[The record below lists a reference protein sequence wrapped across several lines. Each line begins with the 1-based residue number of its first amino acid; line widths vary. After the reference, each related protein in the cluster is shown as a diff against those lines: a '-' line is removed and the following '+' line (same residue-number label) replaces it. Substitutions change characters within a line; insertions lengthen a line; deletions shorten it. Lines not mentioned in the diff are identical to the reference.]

1 MNIFVTGGLGIL
13 GSAIVNKLLN
23 YKHKLIIY
31 ERKIK
36 LKRNSIKN
44 KKNIKFVA
52 GELNNHKLIN
62 ETFKKYNVNI
72 VFHLGAQTQVLK
84 ALNNPYNTYDSNL
97 ISTIKILEIIRNSKK
112 KILFIYSSSDKAY
125 GEIKSKS
132 YLETHSLSSDFPY
145 DVSKS
150 TSDLIAQSYSKTY
163 GLKIGILRSANIY
176 GPNDRNLKR
185 IVPETIINLLKGKKI
200 NIRSSGNLK
209 RDYIYVEDVAEAYY
223 LTFKKL
229 IKSKKKLL
237 IYNIGSKYNLTVLQ
251 IVNKIASILKIKKKC
266 YIIKNNSKREI
277 KNQRLN
283 YNKIK
288 KELNWKPK
296 TSLKDGLEK
305 TIDWYKDNIKDFS

>member
-13 GSAIVNKLLN
+13 GSSIVNKLLN
-23 YKHKLIIY
+23 YKHKLVIY
-31 ERKIK
+31 ERKSK

-52 GELNNHKLIN
+52 GELNNHKLIKQS
-62 ETFKKYNVNI
+62 FKKYNVNV
-72 VFHLGAQTQVLK
+72 VFHLGAQTQVLN
-84 ALNNPYNTYDSNL
+84 ALNDPYNTYETNL

-132 YLETHSLSSDFPY
+132 YLETNSLSSDFPY

-150 TSDLIAQSYSKTY
+150 TSDLLAQSYSKTY

-200 NIRSSGNLK
+200 NIRSSGKLK

-251 IVNKIASILKIKKKC
+251 IVKKIASILKIKKK
-266 YIIKNNSKREI
+266 YYVIKNNSKREI

-288 KELNWKPK
+288 KELNWNPK

-305 TIDWYKDNIKDFS
+305 TIDWYKDNIKDFY

>member
-44 KKNIKFVA
+44 KKNIKYVA

-251 IVNKIASILKIKKKC
+251 IVNKISSILKIKKKC

-296 TSLKDGLEK
+296 TSLKVGLEK

>member
-13 GSAIVNKLLN
+13 GSSIVNKLLN

-36 LKRNSIKN
+36 LIRNSIKN
-44 KKNIKFVA
+44 IKNIKFVA

-283 YNKIK
+283 YNKIT

>member
-251 IVNKIASILKIKKKC
+251 IVNKISSILKIKKKC

-296 TSLKDGLEK
+296 TSLKVGLEK